1 MTDTTTP
8 DSAVE
13 LDMGG
18 LTSALASFNPA
29 NPAAPAPDSTPAPT
43 PDPAPAP
50 EPKEEDKPADEK
62 PKKGLDALPGEE
74 VEEKKEEEKK
84 EETPAEPEVDTSK
97 WQKPQREAFAAMRG
111 EKKRAMEQAKDAESR
126 YQKLQKEFEAFKAT
140 PRDSEGTATKLDEL
154 ETW

>member
-18 LTSALASFNPA
+18 LTSAIAAFNPA

-43 PDPAPAP
+43 PDPTPAP
-50 EPKEEDKPADEK
+50 EPKKEDKPADEK

-74 VEEKKEEEKK
+74 VEEVKPDVKKEE
-84 EETPAEPEVDTSK
+84 PAADEPDVDTSK
-97 WQKPQREAFAAMRG
+97 WQKPQREAFA
-111 EKKRAMEQAKDAESR
+111 
-126 YQKLQKEFEAFKAT
+126 
-140 PRDSEGTATKLDEL
+140 
-154 ETW
+154 